1 MVVLRGTLLGL
12 MVFLAFFIST
22 EFRDP
27 VGFIAGIGY
36 GIIID
41 YVATNYSHIVLK
53 ISQKLTDK
61 VKS

>member
-1 MVVLRGTLLGL
+1 MLD
-12 MVFLAFFIST
+12 LAFFIST